1 MQKSAKISAIYLLF
15 ALLVIFTGCSGG
27 GELSDSDEI
36 TPDKD
41 KAEQLFIKGK
51 LAELK
56 YNFHEALENYNTALK
71 YDKSPG
77 IYFALS
83 DLYFDLGK
91 YNESFANIQK
101 ALSYEPD
108 NVQYLEQKANAY
120 LGLDNLEKAAEV
132 YESIL
137 ARDSTYTYGLYTLA
151 RIYQELSKP
160 SKAIVIYE
168 KITDRIGY
176 DYDVLR
182 RMYEI
187 YYEYQEYEK
196 CADVLKAVLQLDPY
210 DGEIIEQLAMLY
222 IRQDKYQEAKDI
234 YEELLR
240 LNPNNK
246 EMQTELVKIYFY
258 QDETDKAFEQFGR
271 IIGKDSLGF
280 REKLQVGE
288 LYYNQISKDPNSLSI
303 AKNIF
308 SNLQN
313 NYPSEWLP
321 YYYLGAIYLNEDNQS
336 MSVDQFNRAVEVA
349 DTSLDAHVQIGLTY
363 YNMGE
368 SVEAEKVLRQ
378 GLLVDASDFRLNYLL
393 GLALQAQGRTG
404 EAVGYYEISSESN
417 PQDINVLSAM
427 ALAYNTL
434 GNYDKSN
441 EAYEKAL
448 RIDPNNPLI
457 LNNYAYNLS
466 ERGEKLDKALE
477 MATIAIDVEPE
488 NASYLDTIGWIYFKL
503 KKYKLAEKYIR
514 KSLSINA
521 GSAVVNDHL
530 GDVYL
535 EMGEKKDAVTYW
547 KKALELSPE
556 DEKIKNKILNNS

>member
-1 MQKSAKISAIYLLF
+1 MQKSTKISTIYLLF
-15 ALLVIFTGCSGG
+15 ALLVVFGGCSGG
-27 GELSDSDEI
+27 GELSESDEI
-36 TPDKD
+36 IPDKD

-56 YNFHEALENYNTALK
+56 YNYPEALENYNTALK

-77 IYFALS
+77 IYASLS
-83 DLYFDLGK
+83 ELYFDLGK
-91 YNESFANIQK
+91 YNESFSNIQK
-101 ALSYEPD
+101 ALSYDPN
-108 NVQYLEQKANAY
+108 NVTYLEQKANAY

-132 YESIL
+132 YEGIL
-137 ARDSTYTYGLYTLA
+137 AKDSTYTYGLYTLA
-151 RIYQELSKP
+151 RIYQELNKP

-187 YYEYQEYEK
+187 YYDYKEYEK

-210 DGEIIEQLAMLY
+210 DAEIIEQLAMLY
-222 IRQDKYQEAKDI
+222 IRQDKYQEAQDI

-258 QDETDKAFEQFGR
+258 RDETDKAFEKFGA

-288 LYYNQISKDPNSLSI
+288 LYYNQISKDPNSLGI

-308 SNLQN
+308 ANLQS
-313 NYPSEWLP
+313 NYPAEWLP
-321 YYYLGAIYLNEDNQS
+321 YYYLGAIYLNENNRS
-336 MSVDQFNRAVEVA
+336 MSDELFSRAVEVA

-368 SVEAEKVLRQ
+368 SVEAEKVLRE
-378 GLLVDASDFRLNYLL
+378 GLTVNPRDFRLNYLL
-393 GLALQAQGRTG
+393 GLTLQAQGRTE

-434 GNYDKSN
+434 GKYDKSN

-477 MATIAIDVEPE
+477 MAKIAIDVEPE

-503 KKYKLAEKYIR
+503 KKYKLAEKYIV
-514 KSLSINA
+514 KSLSLNG

-530 GDVYL
+530 GDVYK
-535 EMGEKKDAVTYW
+535 EMGETKDALVYW
-547 KKALELSPE
+547 KKALELSPD
-556 DEKIKNKILNNS
+556 DENIKNKILNNS

>member
-1 MQKSAKISAIYLLF
+1 MRKSAKILTIVIFF
-15 ALLVIFTGCSGG
+15 AVLGVFTGCSGG
-27 GELSDSDEI
+27 GELSESDDI
-36 TPDKD
+36 TPDKE

-56 YNFHEALENYNTALK
+56 YNFHEALESYNTALK
-71 YDKSPG
+71 YDRSPG

-91 YNESFANIQK
+91 YNDSYSNIQK
-101 ALSYEPD
+101 ALSYDPN
-108 NVQYLEQKANAY
+108 NVQYLEQLANSY
-120 LGLDNLEKAAEV
+120 LGLDNLVKAAEV

-160 SKAIVIYE
+160 AKAIVIYE

-210 DGEIIEQLAMLY
+210 DADIIEQLAMLY
-222 IRQDKYQEAKDI
+222 IRQDKYQEAREI

-246 EMQTELVKIYFY
+246 EMQTELVKLYFY
-258 QDETDKAFEQFGR
+258 QDETDKAFEKFGN

-288 LYYNQISKDPNSLSI
+288 LYYNQISKDANSLGI

-308 SNLQN
+308 HNLQY

-321 YYYLGAIYLNEDNQS
+321 YYYLGAIYLNEDNRS
-336 MSVDQFNRAVEVA
+336 MSDEEFARAIQVA
-349 DTSLDAHVQIGLTY
+349 DTSIDAHIQIGLTY

-368 SVEAEKVLRQ
+368 SVEAERILRE
-378 GLLVDASDFRLNYLL
+378 GLAISAQDFRLNYLL

-404 EAVGYYEISSESN
+404 DAVKYYEISSESN
-417 PQDINVLSAM
+417 PKDINVLSAM

-477 MATIAIDVEPE
+477 MATLAIEAEPE

-514 KSLSINA
+514 KSLSLNG

-535 EMGEKKDAVTYW
+535 AMGEKKDAVDYW
-547 KKALELSPE
+547 KKALELSPG
-556 DEKIKNKILNNS
+556 DETIKNKILNNS

>member
-1 MQKSAKISAIYLLF
+1 MQKSAKISIIYLLF

-27 GELSDSDEI
+27 GDLGDLDEI
-36 TPDKD
+36 SPDKE

-56 YNFHEALENYNTALK
+56 FNYFEALENYNAALK

-77 IYFALS
+77 IYSALS
-83 DLYFDLGK
+83 NLYFDLGK
-91 YNESFANIQK
+91 YNESYSNIQK
-101 ALSYEPD
+101 ALSYD
-108 NVQYLEQKANAY
+108 QNNINYLEQKANAY
-120 LGLDNLEKAAEV
+120 LGLDNLDKAAEV
-132 YESIL
+132 YENIL
-137 ARDSTYTYGLYTLA
+137 ARDSSYSYGLYTLA
-151 RIYQELSKP
+151 RIYQELKQP
-160 SKAIVIYE
+160 SKAILIYE
-168 KITDRIGY
+168 KITDRIGF

-187 YYEYQEYEK
+187 YYSYKEYEK
-196 CADVLKAVLQLDPY
+196 CGDVLKAVLQLDPY
-210 DGEIIEQLAMLY
+210 DSEIIEQLAMLY

-258 QDETDKAFEQFGR
+258 QDETDKAFQKFGNL
-271 IIGKDSLGF
+271 IGKDSLGF
-280 REKLQVGE
+280 KEKLQVGE
-288 LYYNQISKDPNSLSI
+288 LYYNQITKDANNIYI

-321 YYYLGAIYLNEDNQS
+321 YYYLGAIYLEDDDLL
-336 MSVDQFNRAVEVA
+336 MTREQFTRAIDVA

-368 SVEAEKVLRQ
+368 TLEAEKVLLE
-378 GLLVDASDFRLNYLL
+378 GLAVNRDDFRLNYLL
-393 GLALQAQGRTG
+393 GLTLQAQGRT
-404 EAVGYYEISSESN
+404 ADALSYYEIAAENNS
-417 PQDINVLSAM
+417 QDINILSAM
-427 ALAYNTL
+427 ALAYNSI
-434 GNYDKSN
+434 GKYEESDN
-441 EAYEKAL
+441 AYEKAL

-466 ERGEKLDKALE
+466 ERGAKLDKALE
-477 MATIAIDVEPE
+477 MAKIAIDVEPE
-488 NASYLDTIGWIYFKL
+488 NASYLDTMGWIYFKL
-503 KKYKLAEKYIR
+503 KKYKLAEKYIL
-514 KSLSINA
+514 KSLNLNG

-530 GDVYL
+530 GDVYKG
-535 EMGEKKDAVTYW
+535 MGETGNAVIYW
-547 KKALELSPE
+547 KKALELNPG
-556 DEKIKNKILNNS
+556 DENIKNKISNNS